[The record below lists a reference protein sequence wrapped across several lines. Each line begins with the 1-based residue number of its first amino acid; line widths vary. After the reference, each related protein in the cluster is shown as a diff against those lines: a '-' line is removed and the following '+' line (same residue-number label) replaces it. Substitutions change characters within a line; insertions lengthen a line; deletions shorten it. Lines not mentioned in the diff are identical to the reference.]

1 MFYLF
6 NKKNIVSPKESYNL
20 LNSMGKG
27 EKEILLAFIK
37 KEIEIEKEKNS
48 IKEV

>member
-6 NKKNIVSPKESYNL
+6 HKKNVISPKESYNL

-37 KEIEIEKEKNS
+37 KEIEINENS
-48 IKEV
+48 LKEV

>member
-6 NKKNIVSPKESYNL
+6 NKKNIVSPKQSYDL
-20 LNSMGKG
+20 LNSMSKG

-37 KEIEIEKEKNS
+37 KEIEINKNS
-48 IKEV
+48 LKEV

>member
-37 KEIEIEKEKNS
+37 KEIEINENS
-48 IKEV
+48 LKEVE

>member
-6 NKKNIVSPKESYNL
+6 NKKNVVSPKEAYNL
-20 LNSMGKG
+20 LNSMSKS
-27 EKEILLAFIK
+27 EKQILFAFIK
-37 KEIEIEKEKNS
+37 KEIEIEQEKNS

>member
-6 NKKNIVSPKESYNL
+6 NKKNVISPKEAYAII
-20 LNSMGKG
+20 NSMGKG

-37 KEIEIEKEKNS
+37 KEIEIEQEKNS
-48 IKEV
+48 I

>member
-27 EKEILLAFIK
+27 EKEILVAFIS
-37 KEIEIEKEKNS
+37 KEIEIEKDKNS
-48 IKEV
+48 LKEV

>member
-6 NKKNIVSPKESYNL
+6 NKKNIISPKESYNL
-20 LNSMGKG
+20 LNSMSKS
-27 EKEILLAFIK
+27 EKQILLAFIS
-37 KEIEIEKEKNS
+37 KEVEQEKNS

>member
-27 EKEILLAFIK
+27 EKEILVAFIK
-37 KEIEIEKEKNS
+37 QEIEIEKDKNS
-48 IKEV
+48 LKEV

>member
-6 NKKNIVSPKESYNL
+6 HKKNVVSPKESYNL

-37 KEIEIEKEKNS
+37 KEIEINENS
-48 IKEV
+48 LKEV

>member
-37 KEIEIEKEKNS
+37 KEIEINENS
-48 IKEV
+48 LKEV

>member
-20 LNSMGKG
+20 LKSMSKG
-27 EKEILLAFIK
+27 EKEVLFAFIK
-37 KEIEIEKEKNS
+37 KEIEIQQDKTP
-48 IKEV
+48 

>member
-6 NKKNIVSPKESYNL
+6 NKKNVISPKESYNL

-37 KEIEIEKEKNS
+37 QEIEIEQEKNS
-48 IKEV
+48 LKEV